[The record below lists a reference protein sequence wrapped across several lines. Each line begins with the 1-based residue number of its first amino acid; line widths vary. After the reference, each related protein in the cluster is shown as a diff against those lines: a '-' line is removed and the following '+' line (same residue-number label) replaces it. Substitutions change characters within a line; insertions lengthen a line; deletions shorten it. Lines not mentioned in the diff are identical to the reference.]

1 MEGHLQ
7 MIRNW
12 RFPTL
17 EFLVGLIALF
27 VLFPLVIV
35 VLVSFS
41 PADILKLPE
50 GTYSLRWYGAIL
62 KQPEFIHA
70 FFRSLLLA
78 LVSSII
84 STVLGT
90 LGVIALIRFRFKG
103 RDFLDTFFMSPLMIP
118 QLVIG
123 IAVLLFF
130 SNLKV
135 REGFFTM
142 TVAHVILTFPF
153 IIRIVSPSLRG
164 VNENL
169 ESAAQNLGADRFRS
183 YIHITLPLIRP
194 GLLAAFAFAF
204 LQSFDNLTVS
214 IFVAGPYFVTLPIKL
229 YTYIDY
235 VNDPLVASVSTV
247 LILISVLFVLFFE
260 RFGGGF
266 WKVYIE
272 R

>member
-1 MEGHLQ
+1 MEGYLQ
-7 MIRNW
+7 MR
-12 RFPTL
+12 RKRHFPTL
-17 EFLVGLIALF
+17 EFFVGIIALF
-27 VLFPLVIV
+27 VLFPLLIV

-50 GTYSLRWYGAIL
+50 GTYSLRWYRAIL
-62 KQPEFIHA
+62 NQPEFIEA
-70 FFRSLLLA
+70 FLRSLLLA

-90 LGVIALIRFRFKG
+90 LGVIGLIRFRFKG

-130 SNLKV
+130 SNLRV

-142 TVAHVILTFPF
+142 AVAHVILTFPF
-153 IIRIVSPSLRG
+153 IIRIVSASLRG
-164 VNENL
+164 VDENL
-169 ESAAQNLGADRFRS
+169 ENAARNLGANRFKTS
-183 YIHITLPLIRP
+183 LYVTLPLIRP
-194 GLLAAFAFAF
+194 GLFAAFAFAF

-235 VNDPLVASVSTV
+235 VNDPMVASISTM
-247 LILISVLFVLFFE
+247 LILVSVLFVLFFE

-266 WKVYIE
+266 RNVYVE
-272 R
+272 T